1 MLSSTFSLWCP
12 HRFFCG
18 CRSLKCVHWT
28 RGHITMHGYMLVFA
42 CISPSSHKAN
52 LSADFKNKAKIPFLH
67 FICTCWLSMFWPVHL
82 FFFFFSPYNMC
93 FSAMNSTSPLLLS
106 ICLMVSYAV
115 LAVANFLTGFPSCF
129 LSKELC
135 FGMGQEVVFKLTAFC
150 SLLIC
155 TLGHALLLR
164 VIWISL

>member
-1 MLSSTFSLWCP
+1 MATCLCLHVSAQVVTKPTFQQMLKIRPRFLFFTSFVHAGCP
-12 HRFFCG
+12 CFGLF
-18 CRSLKCVHWT
+18 
-28 RGHITMHGYMLVFA
+28 
-42 CISPSSHKAN
+42 IS
-52 LSADFKNKAKIPFLH
+52 
-67 FICTCWLSMFWPVHL
+67 
-82 FFFFFSPYNMC
+82 FFFFSPYNMC

-115 LAVANFLTGFPSCF
+115 LAVANFLTGSPSCF

-135 FGMGQEVVFKLTAFC
+135 FGMGQEVVFKLIAFC

-164 VIWISL
+164 VI